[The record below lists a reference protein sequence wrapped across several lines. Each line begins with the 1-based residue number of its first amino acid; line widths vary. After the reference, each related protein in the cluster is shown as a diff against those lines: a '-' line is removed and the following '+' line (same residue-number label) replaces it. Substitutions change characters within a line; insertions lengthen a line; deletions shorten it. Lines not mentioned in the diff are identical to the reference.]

1 VKTSKEIRGD
11 DSMGGFPKQNGRP
24 ALPART
30 CLLMMLV
37 CLALAALLHSDG
49 TPLQPHGLSMIISS

>member
-1 VKTSKEIRGD
+1 ME
-11 DSMGGFPKQNGRP
+11 GFPKQNGRP

-37 CLALAALLHSDG
+37 CLAHSDG